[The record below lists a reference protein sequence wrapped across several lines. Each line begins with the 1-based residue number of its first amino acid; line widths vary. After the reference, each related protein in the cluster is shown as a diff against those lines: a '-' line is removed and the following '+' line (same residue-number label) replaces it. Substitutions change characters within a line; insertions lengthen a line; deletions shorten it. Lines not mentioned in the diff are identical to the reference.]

1 MDDVPLTTIR
11 DKLLLILKRYGSSIG
26 DKVVKFILQF
36 ASNHSPAKFK
46 ILPKVHKTPRPIV
59 ASTKYITTPASR
71 LILWTIYC
79 LSPLLPS
86 LPSYLKDSTQLINEL
101 VDCSKD
107 CYLVTADVTSLYH
120 DQHPDTRLPSL
131 QSYQGLSSP
140 TTSSKLMVF
149 CSIRYGAWLWV
160 LHSPFQQRLST
171 WRNNYYIPKVLSNNS
186 M

>member
-1 MDDVPLTTIR
+1 MDDVPFTTIH

-46 ILPKVHKTPRPIV
+46 ILPKVHKTPLVGRPIV

-71 LILWTIYC
+71 FVDYC

-101 VDCSKD
+101 VDCKVSKD
-107 CYLVTADVTSLYH
+107 C
-120 DQHPDTRLPSL
+120 
-131 QSYQGLSSP
+131 
-140 TTSSKLMVF
+140 
-149 CSIRYGAWLWV
+149 
-160 LHSPFQQRLST
+160 
-171 WRNNYYIPKVLSNNS
+171 
-186 M
+186 